1 MKILNKFSIGK
12 KSNVYN
18 IYCDES
24 SVDNPKAKFML
35 IGALFIKRGKVP
47 EIKQKVKELQK
58 KYSIRGELKW
68 TKASS
73 LSLSFYKELF
83 RFLFSLSDSDFFYR
97 CIIVNK
103 SRVDYEKYHDKDKD
117 LAFYKFYYHLF
128 EKKLSL
134 GDKYYIFL
142 DFKPSKNKDAVRRLG
157 DFLSFTK
164 TIGNIKHIQSYP
176 SKDNVF
182 IQITDVLTGAVG
194 FSKNKI
200 GNSVSK
206 QQLAKVIANSIRKNN
221 LDFCSPLSEKKF
233 NLFCII
239 LGRGKEND

>member
-1 MKILNKFSIGK
+1 MKIPLISK
-12 KSNVYN
+12 KTDIYN

-24 SVDNPKAKFML
+24 SVNNPKAKFML

-83 RFLFSLSDSDFFYR
+83 NFLFSLSDSVFSYR
-97 CIIVNK
+97 CIIVDK

-128 EKKLSL
+128 KNKLSL
-134 GDKYYIFL
+134 DNKYYIFL

-164 TIGNIKHIQSYP
+164 TVGDIRHIQAYR

-182 IQITDVLTGAVG
+182 IQIADVLTGAVG
-194 FSKNKI
+194 FNKNKI
-200 GNSVSK
+200 GKSVSK
-206 QQLAKVIANSIRKNN
+206 QQLAKVIASSIRKDN

-239 LGRGKEND
+239 LDKGKENS